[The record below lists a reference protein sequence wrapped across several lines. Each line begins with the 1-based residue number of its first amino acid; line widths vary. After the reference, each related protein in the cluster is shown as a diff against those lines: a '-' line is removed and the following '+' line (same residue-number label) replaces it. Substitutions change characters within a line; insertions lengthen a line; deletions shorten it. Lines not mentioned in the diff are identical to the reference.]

1 MTRLSLSLQG
11 MGILVTRPERQ
22 AGELCRLIEAQGGRA
37 IRCPTLE
44 ILPIRDPAP
53 ALAVIDHL
61 DDYELAIFT
70 SANAVS
76 LGLEL
81 LLSRRPLPLHWQVF
95 AIGKATAGA
104 LAKQGIDTC
113 RTPELGT
120 DSEALLAL
128 PELQQVAGKGIVIF
142 RGEGGREVLGETLRL
157 RGARIGQAVVYR
169 RSKPAFCPDDLLQY
183 WTRGE
188 IQAVIATSNESLQ
201 NLLTMVGAAGRSWLL
216 ATPLV
221 VVSERAR
228 SLALQLG
235 FSRPPLLA
243 REASD
248 TAIVEALLELPL
260 NQKSVR
266 ARHDG

>member
-1 MTRLSLSLQG
+1 MTGSLLPLQG

-22 AGELCRLIEAQGGRA
+22 AGELCRLIEARGGRA

-44 ILPIRDPAP
+44 ILPFRDPAP

-70 SANAVS
+70 SANAVN

-95 AIGKATAGA
+95 AVGKATARA
-104 LAKQGIDTC
+104 LVSYGIDTC
-113 RTPELGT
+113 RTPERGAN
-120 DSEALLAL
+120 SEALLAL
-128 PELQQVAGKGIVIF
+128 PELQQVAGKTIVIF
-142 RGEGGREVLGETLRL
+142 RGEGGREVLGETLQA
-157 RGARIGQAVVYR
+157 RGARVDPAIVYR

-183 WTRGE
+183 WKRGE

-201 NLLTMVGAAGRSWLL
+201 NLLVMVGAAGRPWLL

-221 VVSERAR
+221 V
-228 SLALQLG
+228 
-235 FSRPPLLA
+235 
-243 REASD
+243 
-248 TAIVEALLELPL
+248 I
-260 NQKSVR
+260 
-266 ARHDG
+266 